1 MKSFIDKARFSSNIL
16 KSKVLYQLIPL
27 QAQPTVTD
35 HCNLRCVYYYANY
48 PARGHKDLSIVEI
61 FKIIDD
67 LAILGTRRINLV
79 GGEPLSRSDI
89 GDIIKVLINN
99 LNMTTT

>member
-1 MKSFIDKARFSSNIL
+1 MKSFIDKARFSANIL

-27 QAQPTVTD
+27 QVQPAVTD

-67 LAILGTRRINLV
+67 LADWVPRELTWLEGNFFRA
-79 GGEPLSRSDI
+79 
-89 GDIIKVLINN
+89 
-99 LNMTTT
+99 